1 MGDQYQGGTAFLVQ
15 LEQQVADTLAG
26 VAVEVA
32 GRLVGEQHRRFRGK
46 GSGDGHA
53 LLLAT
58 RQLPWRV
65 AQALTQADP
74 FEQAAGMFAGVAA
87 TVQFQGQ
94 HDVFQGVKAVEQLER
109 LEHEA
114 HMFGT
119 YPRALVFVQR
129 AEVVACEGH
138 RAGAGQVQAGKQAEQ
153 GRLARTRCPDNGQAV
168 ALFQFQ

>member
-1 MGDQYQGGTAFLVQ
+1 M
-15 LEQQVADTLAG
+15 
-26 VAVEVA
+26 
-32 GRLVGEQHRRFRGK
+32 
-46 GSGDGHA
+46 
-53 LLLAT
+53 
-58 RQLPWRV
+58 
-65 AQALTQADP
+65 AQALAQADP
-74 FEQAAGMFAGVAA
+74 LKQAAGVLAGIAA
-87 TVQFQGQ
+87 TVQLQRQ
-94 HDVFQGVKAVEQLER
+94 HDVFQGVEAVEQLER

-153 GRLARTRCPDNGQAV
+153 GRLARTRCADDGQAV